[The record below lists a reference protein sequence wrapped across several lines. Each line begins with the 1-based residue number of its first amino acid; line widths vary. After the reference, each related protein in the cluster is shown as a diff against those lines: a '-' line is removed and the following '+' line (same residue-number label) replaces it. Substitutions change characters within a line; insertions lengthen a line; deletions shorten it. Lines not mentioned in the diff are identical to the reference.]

1 VGKDVNPVTQMAE
14 ILSIR
19 ALMKMHAFEHIPNEG
34 VISSKDLA
42 AKIGA
47 EESLVGLSPSV
58 STSPS
63 TVVDT
68 SPPIRQSCYIY
79 ELTGIARLLRALVA
93 LGILQQNEKGEFAHT
108 KNSKIYT
115 SALGSFFQ
123 TM

>member
-1 VGKDVNPVTQMAE
+1 MAE

-63 TVVDT
+63 TVVDS
-68 SPPIRQSCYIY
+68 SPPIRQSGYIY
-79 ELTGIARLLRALVA
+79 DPDWDSAPAPSPRGIRHPAAER
-93 LGILQQNEKGEFAHT
+93 KGRVRSHQEF
-108 KNSKIYT
+108 
-115 SALGSFFQ
+115 
-123 TM
+123 